1 MDDIEINNLKMAFRN
16 PYPIQRDILMYG
28 REMLEESPFFTVVR
42 NVYIKMGKRGTAY
55 DYEITKRGN
64 LRRLI
69 YISLDNEFDLNY
81 LFPFPLRMRLLV

>member
-16 PYPIQRDILMYG
+16 SYPIQRDILMYG

-42 NVYIKMGKRGTAY
+42 NVYIKMGIKRTAY

-64 LRRLI
+64 LRRLTLFP
-69 YISLDNEFDLNY
+69 LDNEFGLNY